1 MKYVM
6 LICGCLMVSSLC
18 GVQSIPFDEMKEDD
32 TFVPLEKA
40 SDESFVFHTTGIVTS
55 LPGSP
60 PPLASNDEE
69 KKEGTLVIEREGTDV
84 RPMLAKVLRGKSAF
98 TPCQGGDCGGVVVS
112 TGFAKTG
119 KYSGKGGGGDSSP
132 PSDNVVR
139 ID

>member
-6 LICGCLMVSSLC
+6 LMFGCLMVSSLC
-18 GVQSIPFDEMKEDD
+18 GVESIPFDEMKKED

-98 TPCQGGDCGGVVVS
+98 KPCQGNDCGGVVVS

-119 KYSGKGGGGDSSP
+119 KYSGSGGGDSP
-132 PSDNVVR
+132 PSKNNVVR